1 MHLLHESISVRFL
14 SPEEI
19 FRSDLGVRCMH
30 NQMMV
35 GYMDVHKICRIGEGR
50 LGSWKKVHA
59 RVLAGESRILLF
71 PSGGW
76 SWILR
81 QPVVTEG
88 ATHKSL
94 GEFGPK

>member
-1 MHLLHESISVRFL
+1 
-14 SPEEI
+14 
-19 FRSDLGVRCMH
+19 MH

-35 GYMDVHKICRIGEGR
+35 GYMDAHKICRIGKDR
-50 LGSWKKVHA
+50 LGSWNKVHA

-81 QPVVTEG
+81 QPVVTG
-88 ATHKSL
+88 SYTQ
-94 GEFGPK
+94 EFR